1 MSIIVF
7 RNTDQITELLLL
19 SHRCEILISSGQ
31 RVKTLDR
38 QGRRQIRLTVF
49 ALV

>member
-1 MSIIVF
+1 MVF
-7 RNTDQITELLLL
+7 RNTDQIAKLSLLG
-19 SHRCEILISSGQ
+19 HRREILISSGQ

-38 QGRRQIRLTVF
+38 QGRRQIRLTLF

>member
-1 MSIIVF
+1 MVF
-7 RNTDQITELLLL
+7 WNTDQMAEFSFLD
-19 SHRCEILISSGQ
+19 RKRGILISSGQ

-38 QGRRQIRLTVF
+38 QGRRQIWLTLF